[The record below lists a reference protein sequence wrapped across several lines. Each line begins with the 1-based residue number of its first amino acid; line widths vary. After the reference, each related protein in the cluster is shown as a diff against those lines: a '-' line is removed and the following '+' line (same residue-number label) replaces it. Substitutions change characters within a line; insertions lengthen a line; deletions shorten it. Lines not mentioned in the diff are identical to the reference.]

1 VADYTGWAGRL
12 AGFGSNAVSTAS
24 AAASSA
30 VSAAGRAL
38 RPDSFGAEPTGERL
52 ERVRRSPNFVAGSFR
67 NPVAA
72 QLARPSSIGPL
83 LRVFLRAEDRAKRTP
98 AGAIPVHR
106 LTPDDLAAPPA
117 SGLRVTWLGHAGM
130 LVEIDGRRVLFDPVW
145 GDRCSPFPFAGP
157 KRLHPA
163 PLPLAD
169 VGPVDVI
176 VVSHDH
182 YDHLDMPT
190 IKALVGSGAPFAV
203 PLGLGAH
210 LEHWGVPQSR
220 IIELDWNESAVAAGL
235 RLTATPARHF
245 CGRGLRNNG
254 PTLWSSWVVA
264 GPEHRVFHSGDT
276 GYFPGFADIG
286 ATHGPFDATMMA
298 VGAYSE
304 FWPDI
309 HMNPEEAVR
318 AHRDVSGGQP
328 HGIMLPMHWAT
339 FRLAPHPW
347 AEPVERAVAA
357 ARADG
362 ARLVVPR
369 PGQPVEPA
377 TGAALDT
384 GSDTGLD
391 MWWRVLAVPA
401 GESEPAQSGT
411 ATPAPEG
418 APA

>member
-1 VADYTGWAGRL
+1 VSEYPSWVGRL
-12 AGFGSNAVSTAS
+12 TE
-24 AAASSA
+24 AA
-30 VSAAGRAL
+30 SAAGRAL
-38 RPDSFGAEPTGERL
+38 RPDSFGADPTGDRL
-52 ERVRRSPNFVAGSFR
+52 ERIRRSPNFVAGAFR

-72 QLARPSSIGPL
+72 RMARPDSVLPL
-83 LRVFLRAEDRAKRTP
+83 LRTYLRPEDRAKRTP
-98 AGAIPVHR
+98 SGTIPVRR
-106 LTPDDLAAPPA
+106 LTAADLSAPPS
-117 SGLRVTWLGHAGM
+117 SGLRVTWLGHSSV

-145 GDRCSPFPFAGP
+145 GERCSPVRGVGP

-163 PLPLAD
+163 PLPLD
-169 VGPVDVI
+169 QLGPVDVV

-190 IKALVGSGAPFAV
+190 IQALIGSGAPFAV

-210 LEHWGVPQSR
+210 LEHWGVPLSR

-264 GPEHRVFHSGDT
+264 GPGHRVFHSGDT
-276 GYFPGFADIG
+276 GYFPGFTDIG
-286 ATHGPFDATMMA
+286 AMHGPFDATMIA

-309 HMNPEEAVR
+309 HLNPEEAVR
-318 AHRDVSGGQP
+318 AHRDLSGGDP
-328 HGIMLPMHWAT
+328 HGVMLPMHWGT

-347 AEPVERAVAA
+347 GEPAERALAA
-357 ARADG
+357 ALAEG
-362 ARLVVPR
+362 TRLVVPR
-369 PGQPVEPA
+369 PGQPFEPISA
-377 TGAALDT
+377 PALDP
-384 GSDTGLD
+384 
-391 MWWRVLAVPA
+391 WWRVLSAPA
-401 GESEPAQSGT
+401 ESGEPAE
-411 ATPAPEG
+411 ATPTPEG